1 MAVDQSTVAQIAA
14 QANIPPSV
22 LFGVTQLSGFGSKV
36 DDATQLQQVAQQL
49 TDAFA
54 KNGSWEA
61 ALAEL
66 ISGDPSAAQ
75 SPTSPVG
82 GMVAQV
88 MGIAAARP
96 TWGVTGA
103 WQPASQAAFKQRALA
118 FGKSIQTLS
127 QLGGVVTPDHTKQ
140 WYQTAAT
147 VRRGPGA
154 SGSYAQTS
162 GRGTGP
168 SPLQFAAAPFD
179 AKFNTAVTEEFG
191 DTSGPGGYAEQGN
204 DFGLPHGT
212 AVNAPVTGTVKV
224 VRPANP
230 NSGTGLTLYIQTP
243 DVRGPDGKMAKGPQ
257 VYIGHL
263 GDTGLQDGQQ
273 VQAGQPV
280 GTSGGVPGVDQYPG
294 NSTGAHVEI
303 GIIGADGKLYDP
315 GPAVRAAAQQGG
327 SGAPRTGGQVSS
339 PAAAPQGRDVGHQQ
353 STPSPQAVANFAQ
366 QAKSMGLTPE
376 HFMQLYPHLS
386 ATRRRLLG
394 LNTDLSD
401 VAPHVGQTPDQ
412 VVAAVRATPHPVY
425 PELTA
430 GQVMDSLNTASLW
443 SFQYTQK
450 PPSLA
455 EAARMASAGMKH
467 QDIAT
472 YYKSQVQQAPS
483 LPGVGSSPSLRV
495 MSGGGDQSQGKDQ
508 GDGSDGEPKRKQGGP
523 Q

>member
-1 MAVDQSTVAQIAA
+1 MPVDQSTIAEIA
-14 QANIPPSV
+14 SQTNIPPSV
-22 LFGVTQLSGFGSKV
+22 LFGLTQLSGYGDRV
-36 DDATQLQQVAQQL
+36 DNATQLQQVAQQL

-61 ALAEL
+61 ALAEV
-66 ISGDPSAAQ
+66 ISGDPAAAQ

-96 TWGVTGA
+96 TWGITGV
-103 WQPASQAAFKQRALA
+103 WQPSSQAAFKQRALA

-127 QLGGVVTPDHTKQ
+127 QLGGVVTPDHAKQ

-154 SGSYAQTS
+154 SGSYSPTS
-162 GRGTGP
+162 GRGAGP
-168 SPLQFAAAPFD
+168 APVQFAAPPFD
-179 AKFNTAVTEEFG
+179 AKYAGDVTEEFG

-212 AVNAPVTGTVKV
+212 AVNAPVAGTVKV
-224 VRPANP
+224 VRPSNP
-230 NSGTGLTLYIQTP
+230 NSGTGLTVYIKTP
-243 DVRGPDGKMAKGPQ
+243 DGAQ

-263 GDTGLQDGQQ
+263 ADTNLADGQQ

-315 GPAVRAAAQQGG
+315 GPVVRSAVQAGG
-327 SGAPRTGGQVSS
+327 GAPRASAGQAAA
-339 PAAAPQGRDVGHQQ
+339 AAAPQKGREPSAMTSQAEGAQR
-353 STPSPQAVANFAQ
+353 SASPQAVASFAQ
-366 QAKSMGLTPE
+366 QAKAMGLTPE

-401 VAPHVGQTPDQ
+401 VAAHVGQTPDQ

-430 GQVMDSLNTASLW
+430 GQVMDAQNTASLW
-443 SFQYTQK
+443 SFQYAQR
-450 PPSLA
+450 PPHLA

-467 QDIAT
+467 ADIQN
-472 YYKSQVQQAPS
+472 YYRSQAPVA
-483 LPGVGSSPSLRV
+483 PGG
-495 MSGGGDQSQGKDQ
+495 MAGGGGQGQADKSQ
-508 GDGSDGEPKRKQGGP
+508 GDGGDEPKRKQGGP
-523 Q
+523 R